1 MSKKFLFYYV
11 CVFGFF
17 LLVTCS
23 NHTEINLVRSSNV
36 IADPPFKACHAST
49 IVELDD
55 GSLMAA
61 YFAGSYEGCDDVGI
75 YTSTLVK
82 DNWSEP
88 RLVAIGQVE
97 DTVKFPCWNPVLFR
111 GENNRLYL
119 FYKVGKNPR
128 EWFGMVKTSD
138 DNGNTWSEPTRL
150 PEGFLGPVR
159 NKPIQLS
166 DGDIICP
173 SSTESLDE
181 KKWKVHME
189 ITDSKLRK
197 WEMVH
202 VDTGSHFGVI
212 QPTVLI
218 HENGDLRILCRSRQN
233 CIVQSVSKN
242 LGRSWSTL
250 NCTSI
255 PNPNSGIDA
264 VTLSNGNF
272 LLVYNPLLKGEDWYV
287 GRNVLKVAVSKDAV
301 SWKDIY
307 TLENEPEG
315 EFSYPAIIQTQNED
329 IHITYT
335 ANRVN
340 IKHIVLALQ

>member
-1 MSKKFLFYYV
+1 MSKKFLLYCV
-11 CVFGFF
+11 SVFGFF
-17 LLVTCS
+17 MLVTCS
-23 NHTEINLVRSSNV
+23 NHNKVNLVRSGNV

-49 IVELDD
+49 IVELEN
-55 GSLMAA
+55 GTLMAA

-75 YTSTLVK
+75 YTSKFV
-82 DNWSEP
+82 NERWSEP
-88 RLVAIGQVE
+88 RLVAVGQIE
-97 DTVKFPCWNPVLFR
+97 DTVKSPCWNPVLFR
-111 GENNRLYL
+111 GEDNTLYL

-128 EWFGMVKTSD
+128 EWFGLVKTSD
-138 DNGNTWSEPTRL
+138 DMGNTWSEPIRL
-150 PEGFLGPVR
+150 PDGFLGPVR
-159 NKPIQLS
+159 NKPIQLA
-166 DGDIICP
+166 DGDILCP

-197 WEMVH
+197 WQKVH
-202 VDTGSHFGVI
+202 VDTGSHYGVI

-233 CIVQSVSKN
+233 CIAQSVSTN
-242 LGRSWSTL
+242 LGRSWGNLS
-250 NCTSI
+250 CTSV

-264 VTLSNGNF
+264 VTLSNGKF

-287 GRNVLKVAVSKDAV
+287 GRNVLKVAISKDAIN
-301 SWKDIY
+301 WKDIY
-307 TLENEPEG
+307 TLEDEPEG
-315 EFSYPAIIQTQNED
+315 EFSYPAIIQAQNEN

-335 ANRVN
+335 ANRLN